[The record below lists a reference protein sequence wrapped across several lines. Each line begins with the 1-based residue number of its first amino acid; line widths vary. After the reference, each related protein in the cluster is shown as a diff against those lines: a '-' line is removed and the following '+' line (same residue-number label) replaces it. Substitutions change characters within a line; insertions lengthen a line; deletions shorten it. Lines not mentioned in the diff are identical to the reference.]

1 MYTFWAPWHPRGPL
15 CYDLVIP
22 KSHCKR
28 DLSHGHSSDGH
39 HEGICLSAIA
49 GEVDKFSLCVR
60 YYPVLHGT
68 CSSLGKT
75 LDICLSFFMVI
86 FCLASLKSFS
96 DFAPRVWPG
105 CVSHGVCRGK
115 SRESSSRCNQ
125 VCFLRGLLAPSRIS
139 KQSSDHSLPQFF
151 HLHLNFPIY
160 KREIMRHNDSL
171 SKADIK
177 SA

>member
-1 MYTFWAPWHPRGPL
+1 MYTFWAPWHPQGPL

-75 LDICLSFFMVI
+75 LDICISFFVVI

-115 SRESSSRCNQ
+115 SRESSSSCNQ